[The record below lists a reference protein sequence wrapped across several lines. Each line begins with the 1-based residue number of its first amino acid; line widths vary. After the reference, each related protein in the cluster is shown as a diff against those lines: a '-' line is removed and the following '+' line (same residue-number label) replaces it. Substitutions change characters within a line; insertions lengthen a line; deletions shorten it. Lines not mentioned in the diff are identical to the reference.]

1 MTIMKTTLV
10 LAAMA
15 TPLMAQ
21 TEDENRAN
29 LAMAISMQGFDC
41 ARIEGNTTATD
52 VANVYTVM
60 CKTNSDADAW
70 YQINIENF
78 EISPMQQAQ

>member
-1 MTIMKTTLV
+1 MKFLKTTLL
-10 LAAMA
+10 LAAVA
-15 TPLMAQ
+15 SPLAAQ

-41 ARIEGNTTATD
+41 ARIEGNTSATD

-60 CKTNSDADAW
+60 CKTASDADSW

-78 EISPMQQAQ
+78 EIQPIQAAQ